1 MTEGINW
8 IRVRDKPPSTEEPIV
23 YRRPNPKGGWHV
35 GIAYWTVSK
44 KWNPEAE
51 SVFAPAGF
59 TEYLEL
65 PD

>member
-1 MTEGINW
+1 MPEDRNW
-8 IRVRDKPPSTEEPIV
+8 ISVKERPPSKKEPVV

-44 KWNPEAE
+44 KWFPQIE
-51 SVFAPAGF
+51 SVRVPEGF